1 MPLHEQDS
9 RWKLSWVLLIFAIVA
24 VAAMALFRLNLSLSV
39 RLAGAVATTL
49 TRATD
54 SVDYSTISFLNRFAG
69 RSWTVDK
76 FFILIDGNYLATAP
90 LLLSFWWAW
99 FKEGE
104 DQPRNR
110 EFAMYGIL
118 SSFVAVFAARM
129 LAISLPY
136 RERPLRNPLLHF
148 QLPYDMRPDRVLGWS
163 SFPSDH
169 GALWFALAAG
179 IFFIS
184 RRLSI
189 FLGLYVCLT
198 LAIARMYLGIHYPTD
213 ILAGGLIGI
222 GVASLAKYPAIRT
235 AVTRKPLEW
244 ANRAPQLFYAI
255 SFLLTA
261 QMAESFAST
270 HEIVEYLR
278 TFAIS
283 VTKLF

>member
-1 MPLHEQDS
+1 MRLHEQDS
-9 RWKLSWVLLIFAIVA
+9 RWKLSWVLLILAIVA
-24 VAAMALFRLNLSLSV
+24 VAAMALIRLNLSMSV
-39 RLAGAVATTL
+39 RLAGAIAATL

-54 SVDYSTISFLNRFAG
+54 AVDYSTISFLNRFSR

-76 FFILIDGNYLATAP
+76 FFILLDRNALATAP
-90 LLLSFWWAW
+90 LLVAYWWAW
-99 FKEGE
+99 FKESE

-118 SSFVAVFAARM
+118 SSFVAVFAARL
-129 LAISLPY
+129 LALSLPF

-148 QLPYDMRPDRVLGWS
+148 QLPYDMRPGLLLGWS

-169 GALWFALAAG
+169 GALWFALAAS

-189 FLGLYVCLT
+189 FLGLYICLT
-198 LAIARMYLGIHYPTD
+198 LAVARMYLGIHYPTD

-222 GVASLAKYPAIRT
+222 GVASLAKYPEIRT
-235 AVTRKPLEW
+235 ALIRKPLQW
-244 ANRAPQLFYAI
+244 VNRAPQLFYAVF
-255 SFLLTA
+255 FLLTA

-270 HEIVEYLR
+270 HEIMEYLR
-278 TFAIS
+278 AFAIS
-283 VTKLF
+283 VKKLF

>member
-1 MPLHEQDS
+1 
-9 RWKLSWVLLIFAIVA
+9 
-24 VAAMALFRLNLSLSV
+24 MALIRLNLSLSV
-39 RLAGAVATTL
+39 RLAGTVATTL

-54 SVDYSTISFLNRFAG
+54 SVDYSTISFLNKLAR
-69 RSWTVDK
+69 RSWTIDE
-76 FFILIDGNYLATAP
+76 FFFLIDGNALATAP
-90 LLLSFWWAW
+90 LLVAFWWAW

-104 DQPRNR
+104 DQPQNR
-110 EFAMYGIL
+110 EFAIFGIL
-118 SSFVAVFAARM
+118 GSFVAVFAARM

-169 GALWFALAAG
+169 GALWFALAAS

-198 LAIARMYLGIHYPTD
+198 LAVARIYLGIHYPTD

-235 AVTRKPLEW
+235 AVTRKPMEW
-244 ANRAPQLFYAI
+244 ADRAPQLFYAV

-278 TFAIS
+278 VFTIS
-283 VTKLF
+283 LKKLL

>member
-1 MPLHEQDS
+1 MRLHEQES
-9 RWKLSWVLLIFAIVA
+9 RWKLSWILLIFAIVA
-24 VAAMALFRLNLSLSV
+24 VAVMALIRLNLSLSV
-39 RLAGAVATTL
+39 RLAGTVATTL

-54 SVDYSTISFLNRFAG
+54 SVDYSTISFLNKLAR

-76 FFILIDGNYLATAP
+76 FFTLIDGNYLATAP
-90 LLLSFWWAW
+90 LLVSFWWAW

-118 SSFVAVFAARM
+118 SSFVAVFAARI
-129 LAISLPY
+129 LAFSLPF

-148 QLPYDMRPDRVLGWS
+148 QLPYGMRPGLLLGWS

-169 GALWFALAAG
+169 GALWFALAAS

-184 RRLSI
+184 RRLSL

-198 LAIARMYLGIHYPTD
+198 LAAARMYLGIHYPTD

-222 GVASLAKYPAIRT
+222 GIASLAKYPAIRT
-235 AVTRKPLEW
+235 AVTRKSMEW
-244 ANRAPQLFYAI
+244 ANRVPQLFYAV

-270 HEIVEYLR
+270 HEIIEYLR
-278 TFAIS
+278 VFTIS
-283 VTKLF
+283 LKKLL

>member
-1 MPLHEQDS
+1 MRLHEQDS

>member
-235 AVTRKPLEW
+235 AVTRKPMEW

>member
-1 MPLHEQDS
+1 
-9 RWKLSWVLLIFAIVA
+9 
-24 VAAMALFRLNLSLSV
+24 MALIRLNLSMPV
-39 RLAGAVATTL
+39 RLAGAVAATL
-49 TRATD
+49 TRVTD
-54 SVDYSTISFLNRFAG
+54 SVDYSTISFLNRFAR

-76 FFILIDGNYLATAP
+76 FFTLIDGNYLATAP
-90 LLLSFWWAW
+90 LLVSFWWAW

-110 EFAMYGIL
+110 EFAMCGIL

-129 LAISLPY
+129 LAFSLPF

-169 GALWFALAAG
+169 GALWFALAAS

-198 LAIARMYLGIHYPTD
+198 LAVARMYRGIHYPTD

-235 AVTRKPLEW
+235 AATRKPLEW
-244 ANRAPQLFYAI
+244 ANRTPQLFYAV

-261 QMAESFAST
+261 QMSESFAST

-278 TFAIS
+278 VFTIS
-283 VTKLF
+283 LKKLL

>member
-1 MPLHEQDS
+1 
-9 RWKLSWVLLIFAIVA
+9 LSWVLLILAIVA
-24 VAAMALFRLNLSLSV
+24 VTAMALIRLNLTLSV
-39 RLAGAVATTL
+39 RLAGAIAATL
-49 TRATD
+49 TRAAD
-54 SVDYSTISFLNRFAG
+54 SIDYSAISFLNRFAR

-76 FFILIDGNYLATAP
+76 FFILLDRNALATAP
-90 LLLSFWWAW
+90 LLVAYWWAW
-99 FKEGE
+99 FKKSE

-118 SSFVAVFAARM
+118 SSFVAVFAARL
-129 LAISLPY
+129 LALSLPF
-136 RERPLRNPLLHF
+136 RERPLRNSLLHF
-148 QLPYDMRPDRVLGWS
+148 QLPYDMRPGLLLGWS

-169 GALWFALAAG
+169 GALWFALAAS

-198 LAIARMYLGIHYPTD
+198 LAVARMYLGIHYPTD

-244 ANRAPQLFYAI
+244 ANRAPQLFYAV

-283 VTKLF
+283 VKKLF

>member
-1 MPLHEQDS
+1 MRLHEQGS
-9 RWKLSWVLLIFAIVA
+9 RWNLSWVLLIFAIVA
-24 VAAMALFRLNLSLSV
+24 VAAMALIRLNLSLSV
-39 RLAGAVATTL
+39 RLAGAIVATL

-54 SVDYSTISFLNRFAG
+54 AVDYSTISFLNRFAR

-76 FFILIDGNYLATAP
+76 FFILLDRNALATAP
-90 LLLSFWWAW
+90 LLVAFWWAW

-129 LAISLPY
+129 LAFSLPF

-148 QLPYDMRPDRVLGWS
+148 QLPYDMRPGLLLGWS

-169 GALWFALAAG
+169 GALWFALAAS

-198 LAIARMYLGIHYPTD
+198 LAVARMYLGIHYPTD

-222 GVASLAKYPAIRT
+222 GVASLAKYPEIRT

-244 ANRAPQLFYAI
+244 VNRAPQLFYAVF
-255 SFLLTA
+255 FLLTA

-278 TFAIS
+278 TFALS
-283 VTKLF
+283 VKKLF